1 MTAKDRNEKDVNKIE
16 TMARR
21 FGKTLKEKKAEE
33 TFEKVKNIEIETK
46 RSNVKSRIEEIEKV
60 RREEELGKKTA
71 TNGQLE
77 QIEKERRM
85 RKYEKNGQKKESVGI
100 TAQNPEKLK
109 LKRKKMNEGGIGGI
123 SKVGDKGGSGA
134 NFAAKI
140 NNFSNIFSGRDG
152 TKKLAELS
160 GLTWEPS
167 GGGGGKFRK
176 AKESCGDEMK
186 GKN

>member
-1 MTAKDRNEKDVNKIE
+1 M
-16 TMARR
+16 
-21 FGKTLKEKKAEE
+21 
-33 TFEKVKNIEIETK
+33 
-46 RSNVKSRIEEIEKV
+46 
-60 RREEELGKKTA
+60 GKKTA

-85 RKYEKNGQKKESVGI
+85 RNNEKNGQKKESVGI

-109 LKRKKMNEGGIGGI
+109 LKRKKMNEWGIGGI

-134 NFAAKI
+134 NFTAKI

-167 GGGGGKFRK
+167 GGGGDKL
-176 AKESCGDEMK
+176 KEVQESEGVGDEMNVEIK
-186 GKN
+186 S